1 MTTPGNDF
9 LQGKLNEAKVL
20 EENMLDKCIQRVKH
34 EGLDLDERLKDPKS
48 EYFQNPGKFGI
59 DHLNYYECFECKEAY
74 FGGHRQCGAPAEAA
88 SANNEEAKNE
98 DPSDD
103 DEEDEEKAALK
114 HKPEQLICPKCASNV
129 LKGAEYGNTYCKKH
143 KEAFIDYKCR
153 YCCSVALFFC
163 FGSHHFCDPCHR
175 KAWELRNKKEKDIKQ
190 CKGKEHCPLKIEHP
204 DNGKEYALGC
214 GLCREMKLNV
224 KEDENKEVQNF

>member
-1 MTTPGNDF
+1 M
-9 LQGKLNEAKVL
+9 
-20 EENMLDKCIQRVKH
+20 
-34 EGLDLDERLKDPKS
+34 
-48 EYFQNPGKFGI
+48 
-59 DHLNYYECFECKEAY
+59 
-74 FGGHRQCGAPAEAA
+74 
-88 SANNEEAKNE
+88 
-98 DPSDD
+98 
-103 DEEDEEKAALK
+103 
-114 HKPEQLICPKCASNV
+114 

-190 CKGKEHCPLKIEHP
+190 CKGKEDCPLKIEHP
-204 DNGKEYALGC
+204 ENGKEYALGC
-214 GLCREMKLNV
+214 GLCRELKLNV